1 MPVARLAA
9 HHSMISSAQARI
21 NGRTVRPSALLM
33 GIGSLRSSAHADLV
47 EMTKEIPRV
56 LVDAIRSRA
65 VELFPAVA
73 AREKADAERAGAAPP
88 KDPTRCP
95 RSPPRRRHRLR
106 VDCWRRWRGPDR
118 ASHG

>member
-21 NGRTVRPSALLM
+21 NGRTVRPCALLV
-33 GIGSLRSSAHADLV
+33 GIGSPRSSAHADLV

-73 AREKADAERAGAAPP
+73 AREKADAERACAARRQKIPHAVP
-88 KDPTRCP
+88 DHP
-95 RSPPRRRHRLR
+95 R
-106 VDCWRRWRGPDR
+106 V
-118 ASHG
+118 